1 MGTVYLPLYVG
12 GPKGERLALA
22 LVDTGAERTIV
33 SSKLGKEIG
42 LRGKEEE
49 LITTASGHDI
59 KMKVARAMFRSDR
72 LKIKGQLGVCLSD
85 IPFQVEPQ
93 EGIEIIV
100 GVDFLQKFNLGIKFH
115 GSKALWSHTLGL
127 GD

>member
-1 MGTVYLPLYVG
+1 MGTVYIPLYVG

-33 SSKLGKEIG
+33 SKKLGKEIG

-49 LITTASGHDI
+49 LITTASGHNI
-59 KMKVARAMFRSDR
+59 KMKVTKARFRSDR
-72 LKIKGQLGVCLSD
+72 LRIKGHLGVCLSD
-85 IPFQVEPQ
+85 VPFEVEPE

-100 GVDFLQKFNLGIKFH
+100 GVDFLQKFNLGIRFH
-115 GSKALWSHTLGL
+115 GSRALWSHTLGL
-127 GD
+127 KT